1 MRHFATATAC
11 LVLIASLCAPAQAK
25 DYIYVPAVNSLEIID
40 CDSDTV
46 VKSVPYNDYIV
57 GSIPSPD
64 GKRYYLNAFHSI
76 YVIDTQTDELI
87 DTFKL
92 SSELNK
98 VDVLGFG
105 ISNDGKQL
113 YLSCSITKKKQ
124 NIPRLNVLPPQLV
137 VYDVNA
143 KRMVKN
149 YQIPM
154 AMSGIVALRN
164 DPDHVFVLGL
174 DIHKLNLKTGGLE
187 KVAGMV
193 HPEEGEEGKNALV
206 IWQNGSPGDHGL
218 FTNPYYT
225 GHRHGLLHSG
235 QEHRKAHDAEG
246 QGRLVRL
253 LHHRDPGQ
261 EVHVRGHGRTGQGG
275 YGDRRDGQ
283 GHSGEARHLLFAEHD
298 RRRQK
303 DLCRSCRAGR
313 VGLRHGHHGAFERDQ
328 HCERRRGRPSHFE
341 ITRKRAR
348 TDGRGMLLLASS
360 LFKNALLKR
369 PLHMA
374 TGRGASGI
382 RFPRRA
388 RERGC
393 EV

>member
-11 LVLIASLCAPAQAK
+11 LLLIASLCAPAQAK

-174 DIHKLNLKTGGLE
+174 DIHKLNLKTGELE

-206 IWQNGSPGDHGL
+206 IWQNGSPNDHGL

-225 GHRHGLLHSG
+225 ATGMGYFILDKNTGKLATLKGKDVWFAYSTIVTPDKKYMFAVMD
-235 QEHRKAHDAEG
+235 E
-246 QGRLVRL
+246 LVKV
-253 LHHRDPGQ
+253 D
-261 EVHVRGHGRTGQGG
+261 
-275 YGDRRDGQ
+275 
-283 GHSGEARHLLFAEHD
+283 
-298 RRRQK
+298 
-303 DLCRSCRAGR
+303 
-313 VGLRHGHHGAFERDQ
+313 
-328 HCERRRGRPSHFE
+328 
-341 ITRKRAR
+341 
-348 TDGRGMLLLASS
+348 
-360 LFKNALLKR
+360 
-369 PLHMA
+369 MA
-374 TGRGASGI
+374 TGETVKAIPVKQGTCYSLSMTADGKKIYVGPAGPDVSVYDTDTMELLSVINIASDGVVAHRI
-382 RFPRRA
+382 SK
-388 RERGC
+388 
-393 EV
+393 

>member
-11 LVLIASLCAPAQAK
+11 LLLIASLCAPAQAK

-46 VKSVPYNDYIV
+46 VKSVPYNDYIL
-57 GSIPSPD
+57 GSVPSPD
-64 GKRYYLNAFHSI
+64 GKRYYLNAVHSI
-76 YVIDTQTDELI
+76 YAIDTQTDELI

-98 VDVLGFG
+98 VDVLGMG
-105 ISNDGKQL
+105 ISADGKHL

-154 AMSGIVALRN
+154 AMSGVVTLRN

-174 DIHKLNLKTGGLE
+174 DIHKLNLKTGELE

-193 HPEEGEEGKNALV
+193 NPAEGEEGKNALV
-206 IWQNGSPGDHGL
+206 IWQNGSPDDHGI

-225 GHRHGLLHSG
+225 
-235 QEHRKAHDAEG
+235 A
-246 QGRLVRL
+246 
-253 LHHRDPGQ
+253 
-261 EVHVRGHGRTGQGG
+261 TGMG
-275 YGDRRDGQ
+275 YFILDKNTGKLTTLAGKDVW
-283 GHSGEARHLLFAEHD
+283 FAYSTIVTPDKKYMFAVMDELIKVD
-298 RRRQK
+298 
-303 DLCRSCRAGR
+303 
-313 VGLRHGHHGAFERDQ
+313 
-328 HCERRRGRPSHFE
+328 
-341 ITRKRAR
+341 
-348 TDGRGMLLLASS
+348 
-360 LFKNALLKR
+360 
-369 PLHMA
+369 MA
-374 TGRGASGI
+374 TGETVKAIPVKRGTCYSLSMTADGKKIYVGPAGPDVSVYDTDTMELLNVIHISSDGVVAH
-382 RFPRRA
+382 RLSK
-388 RERGC
+388 
-393 EV
+393 